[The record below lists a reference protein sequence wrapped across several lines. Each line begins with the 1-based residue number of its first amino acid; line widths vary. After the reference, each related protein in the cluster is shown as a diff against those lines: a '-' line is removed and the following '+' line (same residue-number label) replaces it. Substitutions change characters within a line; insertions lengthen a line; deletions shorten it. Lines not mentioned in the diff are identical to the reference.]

1 MLTTSSGRLHSST
14 NSNDDVSA
22 EVVAIVVNVVNVGY
36 CGYDVTPVAVSGRQ
50 LTRSPL
56 NLFNV
61 LNEKSFLGSSDV
73 PHLS

>member
-1 MLTTSSGRLHSST
+1 MLTTSSRRLHSST
-14 NSNDDVSA
+14 NRDDDVSA
-22 EVVAIVVNVVNVGY
+22 EVVAIVAVVNVGC
-36 CGYDVTPVAVSGRQ
+36 CGDDVTPVAVSGRQ